1 MGNIYE
7 TNEAAQRIN
16 DETREERRKI
26 GYAFWSKTEGRWFDS
41 EEIRREK
48 EAIKA
53 AIDAG
58 ATMTQPEQPEQPE
71 QPIFSI
77 TFSSI
82 EDDEPRIYQHNLIY
96 NGALRRRR
104 IFTLDPSN
112 PIPLAGTVFDPRRY
126 RQIK

>member
-7 TNEAAQRIN
+7 TNEAARRIN

-58 ATMTQPEQPEQPE
+58 ATMMQPE

-77 TFSSI
+77 TLSSI
-82 EDDEPRIYQHNLIY
+82 EDEEPRLYQHNLIY

-112 PIPLAGTVFDPRRY
+112 PIPLAGTFFDPRRY
-126 RQIK
+126 RRIK